1 MFHGEAISH
10 FILLYFLGLKL
21 AVFQEQVIIL
31 LIFGSFNYLARR
43 TDVGNVKQHIKIW
56 QALIEESH

>member
-56 QALIEESH
+56 